1 MAVSQN
7 GQPALTPTVA
17 DILSYSQ
24 HHIEPITLF
33 SAPNETVQT
42 VTFYANIDPKDITE
56 Q

>member
-1 MAVSQN
+1 M
-7 GQPALTPTVA
+7 A
-17 DILSYSQ
+17 DILSYSE

-33 SAPNETVQT
+33 SAPIETVQI